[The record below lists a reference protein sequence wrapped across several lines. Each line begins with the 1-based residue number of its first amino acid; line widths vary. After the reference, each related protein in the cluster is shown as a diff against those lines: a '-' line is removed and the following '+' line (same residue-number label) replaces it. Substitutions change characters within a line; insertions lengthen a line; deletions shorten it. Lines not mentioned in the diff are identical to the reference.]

1 MLLAVEGLHAGYGDV
16 AVLHGVTVEVGA
28 GEIVSLVGANGA
40 GKTTL
45 MRAISGVL
53 PARAGTI
60 RFEGRPI
67 HGRRPAEIVRMGVVQ
82 VPEGRRIFPELTVR
96 ENLLVGGSNPV
107 VRPRR
112 AATLEEVLALFPV
125 LRERGDQLG
134 GTLSG
139 GEQQMLAIG
148 RSLMARP
155 RLLMLDEPSL
165 GLAPLMVATLF
176 DVIRRVSAAGVT
188 ILLVEQNVAQALGL
202 ATRGY
207 VLENGQITLAGT
219 GAALLA
225 APEVRRAY
233 LGL

>member
-1 MLLAVEGLHAGYGDV
+1 
-16 AVLHGVTVEVGA
+16 VLHGVTFEVSA

-45 MRAISGVL
+45 LRAVSGVL
-53 PARAGTI
+53 PVRRGRI
-60 RFEGRPI
+60 RLEGQAIEGLGPAAVV
-67 HGRRPAEIVRMGVVQ
+67 RRGIVQ
-82 VPEGRRIFPELTVR
+82 VPEGRRIFPELTVL
-96 ENLLVGGSNPV
+96 ENLLVGGSHPG
-107 VRPRR
+107 VRARR
-112 AATLEEVLALFPV
+112 ATTLDEVLALFPM
-125 LRERGDQLG
+125 LRERRAQLG

-148 RSLMARP
+148 RGLMARP

-176 DVIRRVSAAGVT
+176 DVIRQVNAAGVT
-188 ILLVEQNVAQALGL
+188 ILLVEQNVARALAI

-233 LGL
+233 LGV